1 MTNYFNFD
9 ISKEASVFTTAF
21 YIVGYSDYLKKLMR
35 DDPNVLPNYSSLPV
49 YVQDLDMVNNK
60 LEFKYHAYY
69 ITVECNMI
77 NRVEDEE
84 FIVKCWP
91 VVYNAGILATREKSA
106 KVKCWPVVYN
116 VGILKTQEKSTKMNF
131 GEYKTFISM
140 FETDTD
146 YLY

>member
-21 YIVGYSDYLKKLMR
+21 YIVGYSNYLKKLMR

-60 LEFKYHAYY
+60 LELKYPAYY

-77 NRVEDEE
+77 DKEEDEE
-84 FIVKCWP
+84 FIVKCCP
-91 VVYNAGILATREKSA
+91 VMD
-106 KVKCWPVVYN
+106 N
-116 VGILKTQEKSTKMNF
+116 VGILTTQEKSTKMNSS
-131 GEYKTFISM
+131 EYKTFISI
-140 FETDTD
+140 FKTDTD
-146 YLY
+146 HLYYLI

>member
-49 YVQDLDMVNNK
+49 YVQDLDMVDNK
-60 LEFKYHAYY
+60 FELKYPAYY
-69 ITVECNMI
+69 ITVECNLI
-77 NRVEDEE
+77 NREEDEE
-84 FIVKCWP
+84 FIVKCRP
-91 VVYNAGILATREKSA
+91 VMD
-106 KVKCWPVVYN
+106 N
-116 VGILKTQEKSTKMNF
+116 VGILTTQEKSTKMNF
-131 GEYKTFISM
+131 IEYKTFISM